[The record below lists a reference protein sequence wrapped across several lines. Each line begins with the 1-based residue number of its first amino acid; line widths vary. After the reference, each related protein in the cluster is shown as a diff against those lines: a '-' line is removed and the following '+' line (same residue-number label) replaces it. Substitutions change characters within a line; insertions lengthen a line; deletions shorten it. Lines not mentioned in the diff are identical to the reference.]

1 MYYPSLMAAQ
11 AVAEGYKIVVPKSI
25 RTKLRISAEVTDK
38 ILESPSS
45 VKVGDKLIF
54 IAWEEADSN
63 EKKAWSDIFKESQSQ
78 RSATFRF
85 D

>member
-11 AVAEGYKIVVPKSI
+11 AVADGYKIVVPRNI
-25 RTKLRISAEVTDK
+25 LPKLRISAEVMDG
-38 ILESPSS
+38 IVDSPSS
-45 VKVGDKLIF
+45 VKPEDKLIF
-54 IAWEEADSN
+54 IAWEEADKN
-63 EKKAWSDIFKESQSQ
+63 EKKAWEDIFKKSQSQ